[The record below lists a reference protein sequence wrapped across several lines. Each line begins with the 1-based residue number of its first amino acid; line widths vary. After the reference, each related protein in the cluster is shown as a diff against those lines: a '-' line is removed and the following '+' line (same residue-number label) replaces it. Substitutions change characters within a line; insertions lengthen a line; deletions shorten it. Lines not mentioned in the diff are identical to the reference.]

1 MSAATTEPGAG
12 RARPARSYRRLLAM
26 MVLIGEAMVVVF
38 ATLVAK
44 DLGGVRDDQ
53 ALTAG
58 GVVVV
63 LCVVAAG
70 LLRSRVG
77 FALGWLV
84 QVLLIVAALWVP
96 LMLVIGPGFA
106 VLWVVV
112 LVQGSKADALTRKR
126 ERAASRQQRA
136 D

>member
-1 MSAATTEPGAG
+1 
-12 RARPARSYRRLLAM
+12 M

-44 DLGGVRDDQ
+44 DLADVTPTQ

-58 GVVVV
+58 GVLVG

-70 LLRSRVG
+70 LLRSRV
-77 FALGWLV
+77 
-84 QVLLIVAALWVP
+84 
-96 LMLVIGPGFA
+96 GFA

-112 LVQGSKADALTRKR
+112 LVQGSKADALTLQR
-126 ERAASRQQRA
+126 ERAARQQHGA
-136 D
+136 